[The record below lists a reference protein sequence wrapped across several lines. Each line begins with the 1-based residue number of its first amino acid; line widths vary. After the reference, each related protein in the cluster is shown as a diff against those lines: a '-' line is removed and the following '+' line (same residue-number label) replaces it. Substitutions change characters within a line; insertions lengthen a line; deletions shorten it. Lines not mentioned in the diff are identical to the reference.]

1 MICCLRNEALDSF
14 FFSISFPNAGIFYPF
29 PSMRRS
35 SLRAGP
41 MEDEEGED
49 GEDGEDGEEGLD
61 PCSLE
66 AAQSPVPRRVRLV
79 ED

>member
-1 MICCLRNEALDSF
+1 MKLQII
-14 FFSISFPNAGIFYPF
+14 FFSTYFPKE
-29 PSMRRS
+29 S
-35 SLRAGP
+35 SIHFHAALRAGP

-49 GEDGEDGEEGLD
+49 GEDGEEGEEGEEGLD

-66 AAQSPVPRRVRLV
+66 AAQSPVPRRVRLT

>member
-1 MICCLRNEALDSF
+1 
-14 FFSISFPNAGIFYPF
+14 
-29 PSMRRS
+29 MRRS